1 MSYSVITVSWS
12 LLKFKSFELVMLS
25 NHFMLCY
32 LLLLL
37 PSIFPSI
44 KVFSNELVLPIRFPK
59 SHIFTSSGQSIG
71 ASASASVLRMN
82 IQGCFH
88 LGLMGFI
95 SLLSKGLS
103 RIFASTTIWKHQFS
117 IAQSSLWSNSHTGT
131 WLLEKP

>member
-12 LLKFKSFELVMLS
+12 LLKFKSFELVMLC

-103 RIFASTTIWKHQFS
+103 RIFASTTIWKHQFFDTR
-117 IAQSSLWSNSHTGT
+117 SSNTHIHWGLPW
-131 WLLEKP
+131 